1 MKTRVGARADSRIDH
16 SIVDAPPFPFAS
28 KMIARC
34 LIVALLAASFRH
46 GVSAEKPE
54 DDIAHI
60 REELGV
66 NAFTAPSIAVVFA
79 ELHALQPL
87 PLDKLWRDLPE
98 TTPRDRARLGLCAG
112 QTIAAGF
119 LAVAAQKPSRIDAVG
134 RVLLRL
140 ARGLGIGEH
149 VSRHAKSILELA
161 ARNQWNDMEAE
172 LVRSQVDVERAL
184 MALKDEELAHLVSLG
199 GWLRG
204 LEAVATTVL
213 EDYQPANGR
222 RLIQPELV
230 AYYTDRVS
238 TLNPALRDRPLFKSI
253 RAVLDEL
260 KEIIARAPADGPSE
274 AEVNKIRD
282 VTRDLNRAIVDP
294 KGE

>member
-1 MKTRVGARADSRIDH
+1 
-16 SIVDAPPFPFAS
+16 
-28 KMIARC
+28 MIARC
-34 LIVALLAASFRH
+34 LIGVLLSTWFHH
-46 GVSAEKPE
+46 GFSAEKPE
-54 DDIAHI
+54 EDIAHI

-66 NAFTAPSIAVVFA
+66 NAFTAPSIAVIFA
-79 ELHALQPL
+79 ELRALQPL
-87 PLDKLWRDLPE
+87 PLDKVWRDLPE
-98 TTPRDRARLGLCAG
+98 TTPQDRARLGLCAG

-119 LAVAAQKPSRIDAVG
+119 LAVTAQKPSRIDAVG

-149 VSRHAKSILELA
+149 VSRHAKSIFELA
-161 ARNQWNDMEAE
+161 ARNQWNEMEAE

-184 MALKDEELAHLVSLG
+184 LALKDEELAHLVSLG

-213 EDYQPANGR
+213 EDYQPGNGR
-222 RLIQPELV
+222 RLIQPQLL

-260 KEIIARAPADGPSE
+260 KEITAHAPADGPAE
-274 AEVNKIRD
+274 ADVKKIRD
-282 VTRDLNRAIVDP
+282 LTRDVNRAIVDP
-294 KGE
+294 KDE